1 MSVRERAVD
10 GAFAAGWAAVRAL
23 PQPVASAAFAA
34 VGELAARRDT
44 RGVRRLRANLARVV
58 PPGTDMDA
66 LVRRA
71 LRSYARYWM
80 ETFRLSRITPVTVRE
95 RTEVIDGDFL
105 DKAVTSGR
113 GVILALPHCGNWEA
127 AGVWLLDHGQPLSTV
142 AERLKPE
149 SLYERFVAYRE
160 SLGMEVL
167 PLTGGERSPS
177 DVLKDRLREG
187 DRVVCLLADRDLTKR
202 GIDVEF
208 FGATARMPA
217 GPALLAASTGAAL
230 LPVGLWF
237 TPDGWGIRIHPEVQI
252 AGTGRLRDKVTAATQ
267 EVADAFAAD
276 IALRPHDW
284 HMLQRL
290 WLDDLPG
297 ADLPGADLPPAD
309 LPGAALPGADLRG
322 ANRTGTDEPSGAG

>member
-1 MSVRERAVD
+1 MRERAVD
-10 GAFAAGWAAVRAL
+10 AAFAAGWAAVRAL
-23 PQPVASAAFAA
+23 PQPVASAGFAA
-34 VGELAARRDT
+34 FGELAARRDT
-44 RGVRRLRANLARVV
+44 RGVRRLRANLARVA
-58 PPGTDMDA
+58 PPGTDLDA

-71 LRSYARYWM
+71 TRSYARYWM
-80 ETFRLSRITPVTVRE
+80 ETFRLSKITPLAVRE
-95 RTEVIDGDFL
+95 RTEVVDGDIL
-105 DKAVTSGR
+105 DKALASGR
-113 GVILALPHCGNWEA
+113 GVILALPHCGNWDS
-127 AGVWLLDHGQPLSTV
+127 AGVWLLDHGAPFSTV

-160 SLGMEVL
+160 SLGMEVV

-187 DRVVCLLADRDLTKR
+187 RRVVCLLADRDLTRR

-217 GPALLAASTGAAL
+217 GPALLAASTGAVL

-237 TPDGWGIRIHPEVQI
+237 TPGGWGIRIHPEVPI
-252 AGTGRLRDKVTAATQ
+252 AGTGRLRDKVAAATQ
-267 EVADAFAAD
+267 EVADAFATD

-290 WLDDLPG
+290 WLSDLPT
-297 ADLPGADLPPAD
+297 ADQP
-309 LPGAALPGADLRG
+309 
-322 ANRTGTDEPSGAG
+322 GTDQLSGAG

>member
-1 MSVRERAVD
+1 VSVRERAVD

-44 RGVRRLRANLARVV
+44 RGVRRLRANLTRVV

-80 ETFRLSRITPVTVRE
+80 ETFRLSRITPVTVGE
-95 RTEVIDGDFL
+95 RTEVIGGDLL

-177 DVLKDRLREG
+177 DVLKDRLREA
-187 DRVVCLLADRDLTKR
+187 DRVVCLLADRDLTER

-217 GPALLAASTGAAL
+217 GPALLAATTGAAL

-237 TPDGWGIRIHPEVQI
+237 TPDGWGIRIHPEVPI

-290 WLDDLPG
+290 WLSDLPG
-297 ADLPGADLPPAD
+297 ARLPGA
-309 LPGAALPGADLRG
+309 GQPGADRP
-322 ANRTGTDEPSGAG
+322 GTDKPSGAG

>member
-1 MSVRERAVD
+1 
-10 GAFAAGWAAVRAL
+10 
-23 PQPVASAAFAA
+23 
-34 VGELAARRDT
+34 
-44 RGVRRLRANLARVV
+44 
-58 PPGTDMDA
+58 
-66 LVRRA
+66 
-71 LRSYARYWM
+71 
-80 ETFRLSRITPVTVRE
+80 
-95 RTEVIDGDFL
+95 VIGGDLL

-177 DVLKDRLREG
+177 DVLKDRLREA
-187 DRVVCLLADRDLTKR
+187 DRVVCLLADRDLTER

-217 GPALLAASTGAAL
+217 GPALLAATTGAAL

-237 TPDGWGIRIHPEVQI
+237 TPDGWGIRIHPEVPI

-290 WLDDLPG
+290 WLSDLPG
-297 ADLPGADLPPAD
+297 ARLPGA
-309 LPGAALPGADLRG
+309 GQPGADRP
-322 ANRTGTDEPSGAG
+322 GTDKPSGAG